1 MTFSKNGIGLAI
13 IIIETILSALGVEFE
28 PDTVGRAV
36 EGIVVAV
43 SLILLVVNQLQRT
56 GIRWFILKD

>member
-1 MTFSKNGIGLAI
+1 MISKNGIAVAV

-36 EGIVVAV
+36 EGIVVAA
-43 SLILLVVNQLQRT
+43 SLILLAWNQLGRENVSM
-56 GIRWFILKD
+56 FIFKK

>member
-1 MTFSKNGIGLAI
+1 MISKNGIAVIILVVEGL
-13 IIIETILSALGVEFE
+13 LSALGVEFE

-43 SLILLVVNQLQRT
+43 SLILLVVNQLGRDNVSM
-56 GIRWFILKD
+56 FIFKK